1 MQVGTSCSV
10 ISLTVEKDRIT
21 VQRFELCTLCE
32 GATISLCLNYNSTIV
47 GRLRVWWGEGDVSS
61 SAVTFVLGG
70 ETMQTDEPTLSELE
84 QDVHLILKD
93 SSEFQNWQRGYW
105 VLGLRQFPR
114 GTKALSPLLFDIC
127 TNKQIKNVLLL
138 SSLLRLWCPH
148 ASQIN

>member
-1 MQVGTSCSV
+1 MQGGTSCSV
-10 ISLTVEKDRIT
+10 ISLTVEKERIT
-21 VQRFELCTLCE
+21 VQRFALCTLCE

-93 SSEFQNWQRGYW
+93 
-105 VLGLRQFPR
+105 
-114 GTKALSPLLFDIC
+114 
-127 TNKQIKNVLLL
+127 
-138 SSLLRLWCPH
+138 
-148 ASQIN
+148 

>member
-1 MQVGTSCSV
+1 MQGGTSCSV

-93 SSEFQNWQRGYW
+93 SS
-105 VLGLRQFPR
+105 
-114 GTKALSPLLFDIC
+114 
-127 TNKQIKNVLLL
+127 
-138 SSLLRLWCPH
+138 
-148 ASQIN
+148 